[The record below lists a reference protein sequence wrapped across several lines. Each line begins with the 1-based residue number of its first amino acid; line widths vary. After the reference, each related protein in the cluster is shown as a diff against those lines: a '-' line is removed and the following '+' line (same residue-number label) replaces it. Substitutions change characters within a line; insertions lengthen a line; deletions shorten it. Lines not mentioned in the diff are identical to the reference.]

1 MQIKTSEIINEIQNL
16 KNIIDKYENI
26 KNNIFNE
33 LKKCSEFWNDGKSV
47 LFLDSLKYEKMHVDE
62 TIQEM
67 KKVHDIYRYLYE
79 KYIEIGNEIK
89 YELTSKDSIIIAL
102 NNYINRFD
110 VIIRKYNS
118 LDLSFCP
125 ESIIIE
131 QQKNNLLHTKNLL
144 IETKNNINNTFQN
157 IDNIEKYVKDKINE
171 INITIIN
178 EYN

>member
-1 MQIKTSEIINEIQNL
+1 MQ
-16 KNIIDKYENI
+16 
-26 KNNIFNE
+26 
-33 LKKCSEFWNDGKSV
+33 
-47 LFLDSLKYEKMHVDE
+47 VDE

>member
-1 MQIKTSEIINEIQNL
+1 MMGNPS
-16 KNIIDKYENI
+16 
-26 KNNIFNE
+26 F
-33 LKKCSEFWNDGKSV
+33 F
-47 LFLDSLKYEKMHVDE
+47 DSLKYEKMHVDE

-131 QQKNNLLHTKNLL
+131 QQKNNLLHTK
-144 IETKNNINNTFQN
+144 KFIN
-157 IDNIEKYVKDKINE
+157 
-171 INITIIN
+171 
-178 EYN
+178 